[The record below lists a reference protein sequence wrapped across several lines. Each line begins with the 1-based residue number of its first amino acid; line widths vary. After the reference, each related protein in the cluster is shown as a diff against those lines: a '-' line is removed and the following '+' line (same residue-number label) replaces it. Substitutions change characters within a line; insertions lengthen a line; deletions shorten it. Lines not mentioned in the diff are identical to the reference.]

1 MYEAHL
7 RSLLSPLGIYDLEE
21 HSASGAAVCALGT
34 GLDTVSRRLE
44 EIEREALTAT
54 AEGEGLARREALFA
68 RRPAAVTAED
78 RRAAI
83 AALLQ
88 IDGDSLTPA
97 AIDRTIRGCG
107 IRARALE
114 MGGGQLRV
122 IFPEVAG
129 EPEDFDQN
137 PKDHSGHPALSPG
150 SGVLLPLSHLGGV
163 RGRRVHLGPGG
174 GGGIHLGEFPAG
186 GTAGAIAQRKKAAA
200 LTGGGLSLRRKR
212 LGGLLSENHI
222 KAEKDKWFCGADNIF
237 LHFADCKF
245 WDFPVYCIYRDAY
258 RVWRQAYPV
267 T

>member
-68 RRPAAVTAED
+68 RRPAAVTAEE

-129 EPEDFDQN
+129 EPEDFDQIR
-137 PKDHSGHPALSPG
+137 KIILDI
-150 SGVLLPLSHLGGV
+150 LPCHLEVEFYFRYLTWAECEAAGYTW
-163 RGRRVHLGPGG
+163 GG

-200 LTGGGLSLRRKR
+200 LTGGGLFLRRKR

-222 KAEKDKWFCGADNIF
+222 KAEKDKWFCSADNIF

-245 WDFPVYCIYRDAY
+245 WDFPVYCIYRDAH

>member
-114 MGGGQLRV
+114 MGGGQL
-122 IFPEVAG
+122 PG
-129 EPEDFDQN
+129 DF
-137 PKDHSGHPALSPG
+137 
-150 SGVLLPLSHLGGV
+150 
-163 RGRRVHLGPGG
+163 PGG
-174 GGGIHLGEFPAG
+174 GR
-186 GTAGAIAQRKKAAA
+186 GA
-200 LTGGGLSLRRKR
+200 RRTSTR
-212 LGGLLSENHI
+212 SERS
-222 KAEKDKWFCGADNIF
+222 
-237 LHFADCKF
+237 F
-245 WDFPVYCIYRDAY
+245 WTSC
-258 RVWRQAYPV
+258 PV
-267 T
+267 TWKWSFTSAISPGRSARPPGTPGARWRRRNTPGRVSSWRYRRSDSATKKGRCPYGRRPFSAPEETGRAAV

>member
-107 IRARALE
+107 IRAR
-114 MGGGQLRV
+114 RW
-122 IFPEVAG
+122 PESRRTSTRS
-129 EPEDFDQN
+129 ERSFWT
-137 PKDHSGHPALSPG
+137 SCPATWKWSFTSAISPG
-150 SGVLLPLSHLGGV
+150 RSARPPGTPGARWRRRNTPGRVSSWRYRRSDSATKKGRCPY
-163 RGRRVHLGPGG
+163 GRRPFSAPEETG
-174 GGGIHLGEFPAG
+174 
-186 GTAGAIAQRKKAAA
+186 RAA
-200 LTGGGLSLRRKR
+200 
-212 LGGLLSENHI
+212 
-222 KAEKDKWFCGADNIF
+222 
-237 LHFADCKF
+237 
-245 WDFPVYCIYRDAY
+245 V
-258 RVWRQAYPV
+258 
-267 T
+267 

>member
-54 AEGEGLARREALFA
+54 AEGEGLARRGALFA
-68 RRPAAVTAED
+68 RRPAAVTAEE

-122 IFPEVAG
+122 IFPEVG
-129 EPEDFDQN
+129 
-137 PKDHSGHPALSPG
+137 
-150 SGVLLPLSHLGGV
+150 
-163 RGRRVHLGPGG
+163 
-174 GGGIHLGEFPAG
+174 
-186 GTAGAIAQRKKAAA
+186 
-200 LTGGGLSLRRKR
+200 
-212 LGGLLSENHI
+212 
-222 KAEKDKWFCGADNIF
+222 
-237 LHFADCKF
+237 
-245 WDFPVYCIYRDAY
+245 
-258 RVWRQAYPV
+258 
-267 T
+267 

>member
-68 RRPAAVTAED
+68 RRPAAVTAEE

-129 EPEDFDQN
+129 EPEDFDQIR
-137 PKDHSGHPALSPG
+137 KIILDI
-150 SGVLLPLSHLGGV
+150 LPCHLEVEFYFRYLTWAECEAAGYTW
-163 RGRRVHLGPGG
+163 GRRRNTPGRVSSWRYRRSDS
-174 GGGIHLGEFPAG
+174 A
-186 GTAGAIAQRKKAAA
+186 TKKGRCPYGRRPFSAPEETGRAA
-200 LTGGGLSLRRKR
+200 
-212 LGGLLSENHI
+212 
-222 KAEKDKWFCGADNIF
+222 
-237 LHFADCKF
+237 
-245 WDFPVYCIYRDAY
+245 V
-258 RVWRQAYPV
+258 
-267 T
+267 

>member
-54 AEGEGLARREALFA
+54 AEGEGLARGEALFA

-97 AIDRTIRGCG
+97 AIDRTTGAAESAPGCW
-107 IRARALE
+107 RW
-114 MGGGQLRV
+114 
-122 IFPEVAG
+122 AG
-129 EPEDFDQN
+129 D
-137 PKDHSGHPALSPG
+137 S
-150 SGVLLPLSHLGGV
+150 
-163 RGRRVHLGPGG
+163 
-174 GGGIHLGEFPAG
+174 AG
-186 GTAGAIAQRKKAAA
+186 
-200 LTGGGLSLRRKR
+200 
-212 LGGLLSENHI
+212 
-222 KAEKDKWFCGADNIF
+222 
-237 LHFADCKF
+237 
-245 WDFPVYCIYRDAY
+245 
-258 RVWRQAYPV
+258 
-267 T
+267 

>member
-68 RRPAAVTAED
+68 RRPAAVTAEE

-129 EPEDFDQN
+129 EPEDFDQIR
-137 PKDHSGHPALSPG
+137 KIILDILPATWKWSFTSAISPG
-150 SGVLLPLSHLGGV
+150 RSARPPGTPGARWRRRNTPGRVSSWRYRRSDSATKKGRCPY
-163 RGRRVHLGPGG
+163 GRRPFSAPEETG
-174 GGGIHLGEFPAG
+174 
-186 GTAGAIAQRKKAAA
+186 RAA
-200 LTGGGLSLRRKR
+200 
-212 LGGLLSENHI
+212 
-222 KAEKDKWFCGADNIF
+222 
-237 LHFADCKF
+237 
-245 WDFPVYCIYRDAY
+245 V
-258 RVWRQAYPV
+258 
-267 T
+267 

>member
-68 RRPAAVTAED
+68 RRPAAVTAEE

-107 IRARALE
+107 IRARARIPQPRIVRS
-114 MGGGQLRV
+114 MA
-122 IFPEVAG
+122 AG
-129 EPEDFDQN
+129 VR
-137 PKDHSGHPALSPG
+137 LSP
-150 SGVLLPLSHLGGV
+150 SICRRAAMAALRSSAVTAA
-163 RGRRVHLGPGG
+163 GRRANRASRRASPSPSAVAVSASRSISSSRRLTVSSPV
-174 GGGIHLGEFPAG
+174 PSAQ
-186 GTAGAIAQRKKAAA
+186 TAAP
-200 LTGGGLSLRRKR
+200 L
-212 LGGLLSENHI
+212 
-222 KAEKDKWFCGADNIF
+222 AECSSKS
-237 LHFADCKF
+237 
-245 WDFPVYCIYRDAY
+245 
-258 RVWRQAYPV
+258 
-267 T
+267 